1 MFAAVKRRLQLLAC
15 LLYSAMCDAS
25 TKKLNLF
32 AEYAKKWLRTTR
44 FALRFDTCLAAASVA
59 NVTMW

>member
-1 MFAAVKRRLQLLAC
+1 
-15 LLYSAMCDAS
+15 MCDAS

-32 AEYAKKWLRTTR
+32 AEYAKKWLRKTR

-59 NVTMW
+59 NVAMW